1 MRTPN
6 TYLAAA
12 AASILLTALI
22 GCSHEPEHGS
32 YSSTDTS
39 TTSGTASTAG
49 ATTTSGTSTQAV
61 DDVTITNNVQAALAN
76 APGVNGSQVNVQTS
90 DGVVT
95 LSGDVDSSASASAAV
110 SAAQGVN
117 GVSSVKNDL
126 NVTPTP
132 PQK

>member
-1 MRTPN
+1 MRTPK

-12 AASILLTALI
+12 AAGTLLAALM
-22 GCSHEPEHGS
+22 GCSHEPEHGN
-32 YSSTDTS
+32 YS
-39 TTSGTASTAG
+39 TTNPPGTA
-49 ATTTSGTSTQAV
+49 TQAV

-76 APGVNGSQVNVQTS
+76 APGVNTSQVNVQTS

-95 LSGDVDSSASASAAV
+95 LSGDVDSSAAASAAV

-132 PQK
+132 PRQ